1 MAETDT
7 DMWQRFSELVHTRP
21 NNLVRLGAVTLLLAG
36 AIAVTACTNESGT
49 GNTSS
54 LPTLS
59 DGSINLLAGQ
69 WDYLPGATV
78 KSDGLHIE
86 YRDFRIVE
94 QDGSGDQPNPPVNEY
109 GTHAQVTG
117 GFAVKTTLQDV
128 KGPATMALDASPPI
142 VSDEFRVNP
151 AGIDLSLKPG
161 SVTVTVWDGKSYAN
175 LADQQPVESKTF
187 PIPTSSTT
195 ELEVDDQNGEVTV
208 DVNGKKIGQVADDEV
223 FNSHE
228 VWFGFNAGA
237 ANQVGSFTVSRLTI
251 KPVDGSKI
259 TTVDTAAEPA
269 LKKDP
274 NGLQELVSK
283 KRPGFTIGADVALW
297 TMTSDPAYRQVIFGG
312 NFGIVT
318 PENAMKWQFT
328 EPQPGVY
335 DFHEADAIV
344 NEALKNRM
352 QVHGHNL
359 VFSEA
364 LPDWV
369 QNLPTS
375 TPEQKAYVQEVM
387 VDHITQLVTHFKG
400 RVNEWD
406 VVNEPVKDYNSDG
419 SFDSAQPLR
428 ENVFYRAMGADYI
441 KIAFEAAHQADPQ
454 AKLFINDYGN
464 ENDNGSRWQATYSLL
479 KNLETT
485 LKPQGI
491 PIYFGFES
499 HIYDPA
505 TDDISN
511 DFADNGK
518 TILWNNINALGALG
532 IKSRVS
538 EMDAP
543 QQDPGYTQDDSSQA
557 AQLSGTLRV
566 CLTNPN
572 CIGFS
577 MWSIGPTDLWQDSQH
592 TLQLGSVDSSFD
604 QNDREV
610 QPTYSDLQAV
620 LR

>member
-1 MAETDT
+1 MAETDF
-7 DMWQRFSELVHTRP
+7 DIWQRFTELAHTRP
-21 NNLVRLGAVTLLLAG
+21 NNLVRIGAAALLVAG
-36 AIAVTACTNESGT
+36 AIAVTACTSENRTSNNGT
-49 GNTSS
+49 
-54 LPTLS
+54 LPALL

-78 KSDGLHIE
+78 KDDELHVG

-94 QDGSGDQPNPPVNEY
+94 QDGSGGQANPPVNEY
-109 GTHAQVTG
+109 GTHAKVSG
-117 GFAVKTTLQDV
+117 GFAVKTTLQDI
-128 KGPATMALDASPPI
+128 KGQATMSLDASPPI

-151 AGIDLSLKPG
+151 AGIDLSLKSG
-161 SVTVTVWDGKSYAN
+161 SITVTVWDGKSYAN
-175 LADQQPVESKTF
+175 LANQQPVESKTF
-187 PIPTSSTT
+187 PVTTDRTT
-195 ELEVDDQNGEVTV
+195 ELEAIDQNGKVAV
-208 DVNGKKIGQVADDEV
+208 DVNGKNVGQVADDAV
-223 FNSHE
+223 FSSHE
-228 VWFGFNAGA
+228 VWFGFNAGT
-237 ANQVGSFTVSRLTI
+237 ANQIGSFTVSQLTI
-251 KPVDGSKI
+251 KPLDGSKI

-274 NGLQELVSK
+274 NGLQELANK
-283 KRPGFTIGADVALW
+283 KRPGFMIGADVSLW
-297 TMTSDPAYRQVIFGG
+297 AITSDPTYKQVIFGG

-344 NEALKNRM
+344 NEALKNGV

-369 QNLPTS
+369 RNLPTN
-375 TPEQKAYVQEVM
+375 TPVQKAYVQEVM

-406 VVNEPVKDYNSDG
+406 VVNEPVKDYNNDG

-428 ENVFYRAMGADYI
+428 ENVFYRAMGAAYI
-441 KIAFEAAHQADPQ
+441 KIALETAHQADPQ

-464 ENDNGSRWQATYSLL
+464 ENDNGARWQATYNLL
-479 KNLETT
+479 KNLETE

-491 PIYFGFES
+491 SLYFGFES
-499 HIYDPA
+499 HIYDPT

-511 DFADNGK
+511 DFANNGR

-543 QQDPGYTQDDSSQA
+543 QQDPGYAQDNSSQA
-557 AQLSGTLRV
+557 AQISGTLRI
-566 CLTNPN
+566 CLSNPN

-577 MWSIGPTDLWQDSQH
+577 MWSIGPTDLWQDDNH
-592 TLQLGSVDSSFD
+592 TLQPGSVDSPFD
-604 QNDREV
+604 QNDQEV
-610 QPTYSDLQAV
+610 QPVYGDLQAS